1 MNHPHAS
8 RRRRERGQTLAEFGL
23 ILPVFMLMIFGLVDL
38 ARLMQSHVTIQE
50 GARDGA
56 RYAVTGRIDCVTSGA
71 QSRDNC
77 IKQAVKDRTAEMNN
91 SSTITTSFKS
101 WDFPSY
107 ADPGTPNNAG
117 VQCDAIEVKV
127 TYNYQPITPM
137 FKFFIPNVPLTAS
150 ERMVNEPF
158 GTCS

>member
-1 MNHPHAS
+1 MSHPRAT
-8 RRRRERGQTLAEFGL
+8 RRRELGQTLVEFGL

-56 RYAVTGRIDCVTSGA
+56 RYAVTGRIDCVTAGT
-71 QSRDNC
+71 QTRDNC
-77 IKQAVKDRTAEMNN
+77 IKQAVKDRTADLNN
-91 SSTITTSFKS
+91 SSTITSSFKS
-101 WDFPSY
+101 WTFPSY
-107 ADPGTPNNAG
+107 ADPATPNNAG
-117 VQCDAIEVKV
+117 KQCDAIEVAVK
-127 TYNYQPITPM
+127 YDYKPITPM
-137 FKFFIPNVPLTAS
+137 FKFLIPNVTLSAS